1 MPVPGVFHILRSF
14 LRRPSELTAAPI
26 STGQKLREFG
36 QLLLLNLA
44 LMLLVS
50 IPEIIFD
57 ELGWV
62 DGDNHAVSKMMQSM
76 PLWLLIFLGAFFVPF
91 FEELFFRLPLRYKR
105 NYVLRGLAYLWAS
118 INGKE
123 SEEKSAH
130 FKPWWNRC
138 YGIIFYFVTVCFAL
152 IHLTN
157 YQESGWKFWVLAPF
171 LVAPQFIGGLLMG
184 FMRLRHGFYW
194 GYLLHAA
201 NNLIFFIAPV
211 LFMNHE
217 VIFEESNADY
227 QLKIEEVSPY
237 IPIRSYM
244 TTTDSTMDATVYSLG
259 NIVALSLG
267 TPKWKVNV
275 PDKLSKKKLNIYMK
289 WDPDKVSRRDVLLD
303 AISLTFN
310 FRVDSVQKTT
320 IGYKLHLADSAKLR
334 QHRHP
339 DPNKKG
345 NRISG
350 DNKQFN
356 GTNLTIKQVGHYLG
370 GKFKVGI
377 EDHSGDT
384 LKYNFSLP
392 KDGFESARE
401 VLLSKYGIE
410 LHEHEKELM
419 HYQVVPEPSD

>member
-1 MPVPGVFHILRSF
+1 MPRVFQILRSF
-14 LRRPSELTAAPI
+14 LLRPSELTPAPI
-26 STGQKLREFG
+26 RTGQKLREFG

-50 IPEIIFD
+50 IPEILFD

-62 DGDNHAVSKMMQSM
+62 DGDNHAVSKMMQSI

-91 FEELFFRLPLRYKR
+91 FEELFFRLPLRYRR

-118 INGKE
+118 ITGKQ
-123 SEEKSAH
+123 SENKSAH
-130 FKPWWNRC
+130 FKPWWNRH
-138 YGIIFYFVTVCFAL
+138 YGFIFYFVTVCFAL
-152 IHLTN
+152 IHVTN
-157 YQESGWKFWVLAPF
+157 YPESGWKFWLLVPF

-194 GYLLHAA
+194 GYLLHVA
-201 NNLIFFIAPV
+201 NNLIFFVAPILV
-211 LFMNHE
+211 MNHE

-227 QLKIEEVSPY
+227 QLQIEEVSPY
-237 IPIRSYM
+237 IPIRSSM

-259 NIVALSLG
+259 NTVALSLK
-267 TPKWKVNV
+267 TATWRVNI
-275 PDKLSKKKLNIYMK
+275 PEDLAKKKLNIYMK
-289 WDPDKVSRRDVLLD
+289 WDPDEVSRRDVLLD
-303 AISLTFN
+303 AISRTFN

-320 IGYKLHLADSAKLR
+320 LGYEFHLADSAKLH

-339 DPNKKG
+339 DANKKG
-345 NRISG
+345 NRYTQEN
-350 DNKQFN
+350 DQFI
-356 GTNLTIKQVGHYLG
+356 GTNLSIKMVGFYLG
-370 GKFKVGI
+370 GKFEVGI

-384 LKYNFSLP
+384 LKYNFTLP
-392 KDGFESARE
+392 MNELESARE

-410 LHEHEKELM
+410 LREYEMELM